1 MRRLANLR
9 LLWWAMLFVPLAL
22 ARPKTDTVT
31 LVNGNDITCEI
42 RSLRRDVL
50 TAKTDSLSTV
60 AIRWQDVTRVRSEVP
75 FEIILT
81 DGSTRS
87 RPSTTFSSGAWTVG
101 AAKVVR
107 TPKRPSNT
115 DRKSTRLNSS
125 HLVISYAVF
134 CLKKK

>member
-50 TAKTDSLSTV
+50 TAQTDSLSTV

-81 DGSTRS
+81 DGSTRYGVLNPGPADLAS
-87 RPSTTFSSGAWTVG
+87 LLSQM
-101 AAKVVR
+101 
-107 TPKRPSNT
+107 
-115 DRKSTRLNSS
+115 KSY
-125 HLVISYAVF
+125 HLVQ
-134 CLKKK
+134 

>member
-60 AIRWQDVTRVRSEVP
+60 AIRWQDVTRVRSELP
-75 FEIILT
+75 FEIILP
-81 DGSTRS
+81 DGA
-87 RPSTTFSSGAWTVG
+87 PGSGVLNPAP
-101 AAKVVR
+101 ADLA
-107 TPKRPSNT
+107 SLLSQM
-115 DRKSTRLNSS
+115 KSYP
-125 HLVISYAVF
+125 LVQ
-134 CLKKK
+134 